1 MAVAENLAVAPFLRS
16 SPKKLFIGGR
26 WVEAASGKTFP
37 TLDPSNGEV
46 LAKVAEG
53 DREDVDRAVK
63 AARASFESVS
73 GRELPPGGGSRIL
86 WKVGDLI
93 EERAAEFAE
102 LDSLD
107 NGKPINEMLL
117 FDVPLSAATF
127 RYYAGWVTKLD
138 GGTQQTSFPG
148 QYLSY

>member
-46 LAKVAEG
+46 LAEVAEG
-53 DREDVDRAVK
+53 DGEDVDRAVK
-63 AARASFESVS
+63 AARASFESGS
-73 GRELPPGGGSRIL
+73 WRELPPAERDRIL

-93 EERAAEFAE
+93 EKRAGGVADTER
-102 LDSLD
+102 
-107 NGKPINEMLL
+107 P
-117 FDVPLSAATF
+117 
-127 RYYAGWVTKLD
+127 
-138 GGTQQTSFPG
+138 Q
-148 QYLSY
+148 

>member
-1 MAVAENLAVAPFLRS
+1 MAVAESLAVAPFLRS

-26 WVEAASGKTFP
+26 WVEAASGKTFA

-46 LAKVAEG
+46 LAQVAEG

-63 AARASFESVS
+63 SARASFESGS
-73 GRELPPGGGSRIL
+73 WRDLPPAERARIL
-86 WKVGDLI
+86 WKVGDII

-107 NGKPINEMLL
+107 NGKPINEM
-117 FDVPLSAATF
+117 
-127 RYYAGWVTKLD
+127 
-138 GGTQQTSFPG
+138 
-148 QYLSY
+148 